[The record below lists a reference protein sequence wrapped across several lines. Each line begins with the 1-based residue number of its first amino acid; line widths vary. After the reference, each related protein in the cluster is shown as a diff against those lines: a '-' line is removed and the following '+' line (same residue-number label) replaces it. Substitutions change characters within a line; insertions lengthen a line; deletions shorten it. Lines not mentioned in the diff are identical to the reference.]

1 MRNKTGVDISCYDN
15 SINYEELLRNINFAI
30 IRVGYGVS
38 YMPDKQKDSLL
49 DRHYNQLYGKTLVG
63 AYYYAYANDYGEGK
77 SEAYNCIK
85 YLDGRRLDLPIYYD
99 IEDASVINVG
109 RQKLTDIIK
118 EFCEEVE
125 RNGYKAGVYASKSVF
140 DNKLYK
146 DQLSQYSLWVASY
159 GNNDGNVPQ
168 GNEDL
173 YKGQYNLW
181 QYSSVVATPGLNRKG
196 DADIM
201 YDDVP
206 TPVPP
211 VPPAPQPTPQGSTLD
226 LVYRTMKGEFGDGQ
240 ARKDALGDRYDEV
253 QNFINH
259 IYSASTDTL
268 VQEVYAGKYGNG
280 EVRKVVLGSRY
291 DEVQDAIN
299 GERTY
304 TVQSGDTLSGIA
316 KRFGTTVDSL
326 VKKNGIKNPNLIYP
340 GQVLKI

>member
-1 MRNKTGVDISCYDN
+1 MRNKTGCDISCYDN

-206 TPVPP
+206 TPEPP
-211 VPPAPQPTPQGSTLD
+211 KPTPGYEQY
-226 LVYRTMKGEFGDGQ
+226 VYDYQVAWNKTYG
-240 ARKDALGDRYDEV
+240 
-253 QNFINH
+253 N
-259 IYSASTDTL
+259 
-268 VQEVYAGKYGNG
+268 KYGKILEDG
-280 EVRKVVLGSRY
+280 IFGSQTEWSKTKVYLAYGMKNALVGWCQNRLRYHKGYSIGIDNIYGSETKSVVTQFQKDNKAY
-291 DEVQDAIN
+291 
-299 GERTY
+299 
-304 TVQSGDTLSGIA
+304 
-316 KRFGTTVDSL
+316 
-326 VKKNGIKNPNLIYP
+326 NPNLAVDGIIGYDTISI
-340 GQVLKI
+340 LF

>member
-1 MRNKTGVDISCYDN
+1 MRNKTGCDISCYDN
-15 SINYEELLRNINFAI
+15 SIDYEELLRNINFAI

-38 YMPDKQKDSLL
+38 YAPNSQKDSLL

-63 AYYYAYANDYGEGK
+63 AYYYAYGNDYGEGK
-77 SEAYNCIK
+77 SEAWNCIK
-85 YLDGRRLDLPIYYD
+85 YLDGRKLDLPIYYD
-99 IEDASVINVG
+99 IEDSSVINVG
-109 RQKLTDIIK
+109 KQKLTDIIK
-118 EFCEEVE
+118 EFCETIEQ
-125 RNGYKAGVYASKSVF
+125 NGYKAGVYASKSVF

-211 VPPAPQPTPQGSTLD
+211 APTPGYEQY
-226 LVYRTMKGEFGDGQ
+226 VYDYQVAWNKTYGD
-240 ARKDALGDRYDEV
+240 
-253 QNFINH
+253 
-259 IYSASTDTL
+259 
-268 VQEVYAGKYGNG
+268 KYGRILEDG
-280 EVRKVVLGSRY
+280 IFGSQTEWSKTKVYLAYGMRNALVGWCQNRLKYHKGYSLAIDSIYGNETKNCVIQFQKDNRPYNPDLAIDGIIGY
-291 DEVQDAIN
+291 DTI
-299 GERTY
+299 
-304 TVQSGDTLSGIA
+304 SIL
-316 KRFGTTVDSL
+316 F
-326 VKKNGIKNPNLIYP
+326 
-340 GQVLKI
+340 

>member
-1 MRNKTGVDISCYDN
+1 MRNKTGCDISCYDN

-77 SEAYNCIK
+77 SEAWNCIK
-85 YLDGRRLDLPIYYD
+85 YLDGRKLDLPIYYD
-99 IEDASVINVG
+99 IEDSSVINVG

-118 EFCEEVE
+118 EFCETIEQ
-125 RNGYKAGVYASKSVF
+125 NGYKAGVYASKSVF
-140 DNKLYK
+140 DNKMYK
-146 DQLSQYSLWVASY
+146 DQLSQYNLWVASY
-159 GNNDGNVPQ
+159 GSNDGNVPQ

-181 QYSSVVATPGLNRKG
+181 QYSSRVETPGLNRKG

-206 TPVPP
+206 TPT
-211 VPPAPQPTPQGSTLD
+211 PPAPQPTPQGSTLD

-240 ARKDALGDRYDEV
+240 ARKDALSDRYDEV
-253 QNFINH
+253 QDFINH

-280 EVRKVVLGSRY
+280 EVRKVVLGPRY

-299 GERTY
+299 GEQTY
-304 TVQSGDTLSGIA
+304 VVKSGDTLSGIA
-316 KRFGTTVDSL
+316 QRFGTTVDSL
-326 VKKNGIKNPNLIYP
+326 VKKNNIENPNLIYP

>member
-1 MRNKTGVDISCYDN
+1 MRNKTGCDISCYDN

-38 YMPDKQKDSLL
+38 Y
-49 DRHYNQLYGKTLVG
+49 

-173 YKGQYNLW
+173 YKVEL
-181 QYSSVVATPGLNRKG
+181 KH
-196 DADIM
+196 
-201 YDDVP
+201 
-206 TPVPP
+206 
-211 VPPAPQPTPQGSTLD
+211 
-226 LVYRTMKGEFGDGQ
+226 Q
-240 ARKDALGDRYDEV
+240 A
-253 QNFINH
+253 
-259 IYSASTDTL
+259 
-268 VQEVYAGKYGNG
+268 
-280 EVRKVVLGSRY
+280 
-291 DEVQDAIN
+291 
-299 GERTY
+299 
-304 TVQSGDTLSGIA
+304 
-316 KRFGTTVDSL
+316 
-326 VKKNGIKNPNLIYP
+326 
-340 GQVLKI
+340 

>member
-1 MRNKTGVDISCYDN
+1 MRNKTGCDISCYDN

-146 DQLSQYSLWVASY
+146 NQLSQYSLWVASY

-181 QYSSVVATPGLNRKG
+181 QYSSRVETPGLNRKG

-206 TPVPP
+206 TPT
-211 VPPAPQPTPQGSTLD
+211 PQPTPQGSTLD

-253 QNFINH
+253 QDFINH
-259 IYSASTDTL
+259 IYSASVDTL

-291 DEVQDAIN
+291 NEVQDAIN

-326 VKKNGIKNPNLIYP
+326 VKKNNIENPNLIYP

>member
-146 DQLSQYSLWVASY
+146 NQLSQYSLWVASY

-181 QYSSVVATPGLNRKG
+181 QYSSRVETPGLNRKG

-206 TPVPP
+206 TPT
-211 VPPAPQPTPQGSTLD
+211 PQPTPQGSTLD

-253 QNFINH
+253 QDFINH
-259 IYSASTDTL
+259 IYSASVDTL

-291 DEVQDAIN
+291 NEVQDAIN

-326 VKKNGIKNPNLIYP
+326 VKKNNIENPNLIYP